1 MLNEVKRLIESNPHY
16 KVLLMAILSNPY
28 IERQILIRKVEL
40 SGGIFETL
48 LKTLE
53 DKLIVLEL
61 ASQAEHSIESRVPK
75 KVYVINPEMEQD
87 IQDLLGES

>member
-1 MLNEVKRLIESNPHY
+1 MLNEVKQLIESNPHY
-16 KVLLMAILSNPY
+16 KVLLMTILSNPY
-28 IERQILIRKVEL
+28 IERQILIKKVEL

-75 KVYVINPEMEQD
+75 RVYVINPEIEQD

>member
-1 MLNEVKRLIESNPHY
+1 VLNEVKQLIESNPHY
-16 KVLLMAILSNPY
+16 KVLLMTILSNPY
-28 IERQILIRKVEL
+28 IERQILIKKVEL

-75 KVYVINPEMEQD
+75 RVYVINPEIEQD

>member
-1 MLNEVKRLIESNPHY
+1 MLNKVKRLIESNPHY
-16 KVLLMAILSNPY
+16 KVLLMTILSNPY